1 MSFDEFWRV
10 YPRRVAKLAAKK
22 AYVKALKL
30 TTHEEIMAGVARY
43 KAGKPDYA
51 DWCHPTTWLNQGRW
65 ADDFGTD
72 GRGCGKAAPGQQAT
86 ETGLSSAFEEVLAG
100 GRNVIRH

>member
-1 MSFDEFWRV
+1 MSEQSEFEAFWAA

-22 AYVKALKL
+22 AYDKALKL

-51 DWCHPTTWLNQGRW
+51 DWCHAATWLNQGRW
-65 ADDFGTD
+65 DDEYGTD
-72 GRGCGKAAPGQQAT
+72 GRGNGRAGPGGFAT
-86 ETGLSSAFEEVLAG
+86 VTADLMAKYGDT
-100 GRNVIRH
+100 